1 VKRTCTDCRNG
12 QEHSPIT
19 GDFFHAWFDIAGK
32 GCEEISVPPWK
43 EVIKRGM
50 FGSNDIVTRA
60 QAAVI
65 LMQLHSSMK
74 QFVGAPKSVTSE
86 KKLPKRL
93 FPEVYIKPAL
103 GSKTLITEFHEDSTL
118 SVEGQF
124 LDSVGMPRD
133 NTVEMSKLHGDP
145 EGYFHEDTF
154 CRDAAGDWFF
164 EYSEGELA
172 KEQLIH
178 NIMNFLI

>member
-1 VKRTCTDCRNG
+1 MKRTCTDCRNG
-12 QEHSPIT
+12 QEHSPNT

-32 GCEEISVPPWK
+32 GCEEI
-43 EVIKRGM
+43 KRGM
-50 FGSNDIVTRA
+50 FGSSDIVTRA

-103 GSKTLITEFHEDSTL
+103 GSKTLITEFHADSTL